1 MSKCSYFM
9 IYVLIKTLSVA
20 FGYEESQE
28 AHIARLL
35 LFFIEISSNME
46 NCFLKNILL
55 DLYFYN
61 EYVTIL
67 II

>member
-1 MSKCSYFM
+1 M